1 MTTGIM
7 KKFKPK
13 AWMLPQPVMIIGI
26 YNTDST
32 SNAMNVAWG
41 GQWDRNEIMIS
52 MGPHATTVNLDRKG
66 EFTVVFATVDTL
78 VTRIIIRNP
87 ILP

>member
-26 YNTDST
+26 YDTDST

-78 VTRIIIRNP
+78 VASIEGI
-87 ILP
+87 

>member
-1 MTTGIM
+1 M

-78 VTRIIIRNP
+78 EASIEGI
-87 ILP
+87 